1 MTTDS
6 GSAAPARVDL
16 PTVAILGAGSMG
28 RAILAGLL
36 TDHVTVAG
44 GVRVTNRSA
53 ERAADFDDEPRVT
66 AWVTST
72 DPQANRKAVAG
83 ARVVI
88 LAVKPAQITELAAE
102 IADALEHDAIVVS
115 VAAGVTCDSIEEALG
130 RVDGVGGVGSVI
142 RAMPNTPAAIRL
154 GMTGLSAGSS
164 ASQVELGV
172 VASVFATVGD
182 VLVVPE
188 EKLDALT
195 TISGSGPAYVFYFI
209 EQLEAAAVARGFTP
223 AEAALLARS
232 TFRGASQYVIDS
244 GSNPADLRRAVTS
257 PNGTTERAIATFDA
271 ANMKQIMDD
280 ATAASLARARELAA
294 GK

>member
-1 MTTDS
+1 
-6 GSAAPARVDL
+6 
-16 PTVAILGAGSMG
+16 MG

-36 TDHVTVAG
+36 AEHVTVRG

-53 ERAADFDDEPRVT
+53 ERAADFDGEPRVT

-72 DPQANRKAVAG
+72 DETANRQAVAG

-88 LAVKPAQITELAAE
+88 LAVKPAQIADLASE
-102 IADALEHDAIVVS
+102 ISDALEHDAIVVS
-115 VAAGVTCDSIEEALG
+115 VAAGVTCSTIEAALG
-130 RVDGVGGVGSVI
+130 GACSVI

-154 GMTGLSAGSS
+154 GLTGLSTGSS
-164 ASQVELGV
+164 ASPADLAL

-188 EKLDALT
+188 DQLDALT

-223 AEAALLARS
+223 EEAALLARS
-232 TFRGASQYVIDS
+232 TFRGASQYVIES
-244 GSNPADLRRAVTS
+244 GQNPVDLRRAVTS

-271 ANMKQIMDD
+271 ANIAQIMDD

-294 GK
+294 GN

>member
-1 MTTDS
+1 
-6 GSAAPARVDL
+6 
-16 PTVAILGAGSMG
+16 MG

-36 TDHVTVAG
+36 ADHVTVSG
-44 GVRVTNRSA
+44 GVRVTNRSL
-53 ERAADFDDEPRVT
+53 ERAADFDAEPRVS

-72 DPQANRKAVAG
+72 DEMANRHAVVG
-83 ARVVI
+83 ARIVL
-88 LAVKPAQITELAAE
+88 LAVKPAQIAELAAE
-102 IADALEHDAIVVS
+102 IAGTLEPDAIVVS
-115 VAAGVTCDSIEEALG
+115 VAAGVTCATIETALG
-130 RVDGVGGVGSVI
+130 GAGSVI

-154 GMTGLSAGSS
+154 GMTGISAGST
-164 ASQVELGV
+164 ASDVDMQL

-188 EKLDALT
+188 SQLDALT

-209 EQLEAAAVARGFTP
+209 EQLEAAAIARGFTA

-232 TFRGASQYVIDS
+232 TFRGASQYVIES
-244 GSNPADLRRAVTS
+244 GQNPADLRRAVTS

-271 ANMKQIMDD
+271 ADVRKIVDE

>member
-1 MTTDS
+1 
-6 GSAAPARVDL
+6 
-16 PTVAILGAGSMG
+16 MG

-36 TDHVTVAG
+36 ADHVTVAG

-53 ERAADFDDEPRVT
+53 ERAADFDHEPRVT

-72 DPQANRKAVAG
+72 DELANRKAVAD
-83 ARVVI
+83 ARVVV
-88 LAVKPAQITELAAE
+88 LAVKPGQITDLAAE
-102 IADALEHDAIVVS
+102 IAEALERDAIVVS
-115 VAAGVTCDSIEEALG
+115 VAAGVTCASIEAAL
-130 RVDGVGGVGSVI
+130 GGVGSVI

-164 ASQVELGV
+164 ASPADLAI
-172 VASVFATVGD
+172 VANVFATVGD

-188 EKLDALT
+188 DQLDALT

-209 EQLEAAAVARGFTP
+209 EQLEAAAIARGFTP
-223 AEAALLARS
+223 DEAALLARS
-232 TFRGASQYVIDS
+232 TFRGASQYVIES
-244 GSNPADLRRAVTS
+244 GQNPVDLRRAVTS

-271 ANMKQIMDD
+271 ANVQKIVDD

-294 GK
+294 GN

>member
-1 MTTDS
+1 VTS
-6 GSAAPARVDL
+6 PSAASAVEL
-16 PTVAILGAGSMG
+16 PSVAILGAGSMG

-36 TDHVTVAG
+36 ADHVTVTG

-53 ERAADFDDEPRVT
+53 ERARDFDNEPRVT

-72 DPQANRKAVAG
+72 DELANRHAVAG
-83 ARVVI
+83 ARIVV
-88 LAVKPAQITELAAE
+88 LAVKPAQIAELASE
-102 IADALEHDAIVVS
+102 IADALEHDAILVS
-115 VAAGVTCDSIEEALG
+115 VAAGVTTETIEAAL
-130 RVDGVGGVGSVI
+130 GGVGSVI

-164 ASQVELGV
+164 ASPADLDL
-172 VASVFATVGD
+172 VAKVFATVGD

-188 EKLDALT
+188 SQLDALT

-223 AEAALLARS
+223 DEAALLARS
-232 TFRGASQYVIDS
+232 TFRGASEYVLAS
-244 GSNPADLRRAVTS
+244 GHSPAELRRAVTS

-271 ANMKQIMDD
+271 ADIRSIVDA
-280 ATAASLARARELAA
+280 ATAASLERARELAA
-294 GK
+294 GN

>member
-1 MTTDS
+1 
-6 GSAAPARVDL
+6 
-16 PTVAILGAGSMG
+16 MG

-36 TDHVTVAG
+36 ADHVTVAG

-53 ERAADFDDEPRVT
+53 ERASDFDAEPRVT

-72 DPQANRKAVAG
+72 DELANRHAVAG
-83 ARVVI
+83 ARIVI
-88 LAVKPAQITELAAE
+88 LAVKPAQIAELATE
-102 IADALEHDAIVVS
+102 IADALDHDAIVVS
-115 VAAGVTCDSIEEALG
+115 VAAGVTCGTIEAAL
-130 RVDGVGGVGSVI
+130 GGVGSVI

-154 GMTGLSAGSS
+154 GMTGLSAGAS
-164 ASQVELGV
+164 ASDVDMQL

-188 EKLDALT
+188 AQLDALT

-209 EQLEAAAVARGFTP
+209 EQLEAAAIARGFT
-223 AEAALLARS
+223 AEEAALLARS
-232 TFRGASQYVIDS
+232 TFRGASQYVIES
-244 GSNPADLRRAVTS
+244 GQNPTDLRRAVTS
-257 PNGTTERAIATFDA
+257 PNGTTERAIAAFDA
-271 ANMKQIMDD
+271 ADVRKIVDD